1 MIAPRQMAAYWFWI
15 GLGLCGFVL
24 FMAIKPAGAAPA
36 PFPLYDKLMHASVF
50 AVLGSWFAAL
60 QSSAR
65 RWPIIALGLLAF
77 GVAIELLQA
86 VTGRDPS
93 VWDVV
98 ADIIGIAVG
107 ILLLRMITAPALRYI
122 EDRVRTASD

>member
-1 MIAPRQMAAYWFWI
+1 MIAPRQLALYWFWI
-15 GLGLCGFVL
+15 GLGLCAFVL
-24 FMAIKPAGAAPA
+24 YMAIKPAAGAPA

-50 AVLGSWFAAL
+50 TFLGSWFAAL
-60 QSSAR
+60 QPSPR
-65 RWPIIALGLLAF
+65 RWPAIALGLLAF